1 MLLYNVTVNVEASI
15 EEDWLQ
21 WMKEEHIPMVLN
33 TGLFSGY
40 RFGRLLVEEEVGRTY
55 SIQYEA
61 SDLESFRLYEQLYAD
76 ELRRTTTQKYGSKI
90 VAFRT
95 LLDVFD
101 QK

>member
-1 MLLYNVTVNVEASI
+1 MLLYNVTVNVESSV
-15 EEDWLQ
+15 EEDWLL

-40 RFGRLLVEEEVGRTY
+40 RFGRLMVEEEVGNTY

-61 SDLESFRLYEQLYAD
+61 KDLESYRLYEQLYAD
-76 ELRRTTTQKYGSKI
+76 DLRHATKRKYGSKI

-95 LLDVFD
+95 LLDIID

>member
-1 MLLYNVTVNVEASI
+1 MLLYNVTVNVESSV
-15 EEDWLQ
+15 EEDWLL

-40 RFGRLLVEEEVGRTY
+40 RFGRLMVEEEVGNTY

-61 SDLESFRLYEQLYAD
+61 KDLESYRLYEQLYAD
-76 ELRRTTTQKYGSKI
+76 ELRHATKQKYGSKI

-95 LLDVFD
+95 LLDVID